1 MKSKFTNFYIKI
13 SLYLAVFVGLSASSA
28 YAQGFAGG
36 KTYVVNGLLDQVA
49 PIDTFVNLSGAGT
62 AGAITYLNTV
72 GIDVSQPLGTV
83 TILLDQGYTG
93 VEPTV
98 VQVGATNGSGY
109 PNMSGTRPVVLRPK
123 AGLNFTIGTS
133 ANITGTGSLFRI
145 LGSTDFSI
153 DGAGTPGER
162 NITFQMGFSTSFSA
176 KVIDII
182 PSAGSRIRNVSVRN
196 CVIVGNTTPTTI
208 NTFAGIYFGGPNAT
222 PSNALLG
229 TNYNI
234 SYNNNLIMGVQ
245 NGIYH
250 RGFPTNISAFPSQDT
265 GVNIINN
272 IIGDYTNPINAAN
285 SAAIGGNAPT
295 AANSSGIYL
304 QTASNSTI
312 SGNVV
317 RNTLRLVV
325 ANVNNGFA
333 GIRLATDGNPNALD
347 SNIRIVKNQIYNL
360 FTNQIS
366 GGIAGIR
373 VSLGT
378 HGTSRRLLIANNS
391 ISNIASISG
400 GTNIA
405 NVGTYTAGMLIDNN
419 TTYVGLEIL
428 FNSVNLIGDTM
439 APSSGLAP
447 VSACLLTGSGTTGGI
462 RLLNN
467 SFSNRLGGTVAN
479 TAGYSN
485 YAVVV
490 AANNIN
496 PFSYANFNN
505 YYSNTFG
512 SGYAFVAGIIRNG
525 LVRNISTLKNYRL
538 YSLSDSNSFGIIPPV
553 TSDTV
558 LTIESGFAHRTYNR
572 GYALNTLTLYGKA
585 ISDSVVNKV
594 VDDIFGNSRS
604 GLGRFTSIGC
614 HQWMGDSLNLPSAL
628 RTGVTYNIDGN
639 SNPPKITTPNFAGSF
654 KDLAE
659 AVSYLNSYG
668 IAAGTQN
675 NVTLQINTGYP
686 KETTWIPA
694 MTDYPG
700 SDPLYRVTIR
710 PAVGV
715 VDTIWAPNAAN
726 ATNSSVFRL
735 MGARNVTIDGLTS
748 NDKDVR
754 NLTFMFRNLSNNAN
768 SRVISITPSDTSCQN
783 IVISNVNI
791 LGNTTNTAI
800 NTFAGIYY
808 GFPFLSS
815 VNPNQNDT
823 LRSVANSNITIT
835 GNLIQGV
842 RNGIHVRGSGAN
854 PAAAVPAFEPT
865 APGVITNRITNLL
878 ISKNTIGGTIAPG
891 GTEPTTFIGGA
902 ASQAGIYVNGV
913 ENAVIDSNIIR
924 NCLPTTSIS
933 NGFRGIDVNELPG
946 VVSYPNFGVT
956 VSKNFI
962 YNLRTTNGQSCIGIR
977 AQLAAASGAR
987 GYLFT
992 NNHISNILSIGA
1004 SAPIS
1009 VNNPTGILIDAT
1021 IANTATN
1028 VVTLVNNTINMSGNN
1043 ILSSN
1048 SGITALYLGNNIRG
1062 GISSVNNIFGVTAN
1076 RSTTGNM
1083 YAVTVLSATSP
1094 FAANAPLFI
1103 PASDFNSYFVSGN
1116 NPALA
1121 NNILMATP
1129 SAAPAT
1135 RTNIN
1140 AIRTFM
1146 GTNID
1151 LSSFSFPTRFISDT
1165 LPDLLAVTAGSR
1177 YTAGASVSIILSDI
1191 YGALKGAG
1199 SNLGA
1204 VNFLATN
1211 AALQPSAIYQIN
1223 GVDNFPVLGSPSTG
1237 SFRTLRS
1244 AVNYLNA
1251 FGVGFSISGVNPV
1264 RLELSNGYV
1273 GETDTFITPIT
1284 VLDYPFANI
1293 AVPVVVSVAPNRQD
1307 TIRFTNVL
1315 TPPALHSSL
1324 IRITSGRFFGFDGS
1338 NNKTSSRDLTIMM
1351 PSIMTSN
1358 TYKIID
1364 LLGGQNS
1371 IFAVNLATS
1380 NNSVI
1385 NCNLIGNSTASGIN
1399 TFAAIYTGGI
1409 TATPSN
1415 AIGTGLNNGNVFSN
1429 NFIGGCQYGI
1439 YLRGNG
1445 IRGQGDANN
1454 VISDNVIGGD
1464 IAPGGS
1470 VPTNY
1475 FGGINNAAGIFCV
1488 GQYTANISRNKIQ
1501 NNIVTFTNPR
1511 GIELATIAGNNTVL
1525 DSANTIEGNIIKN
1538 ISSTVASSSAYG
1550 IYMNFGADAGNI
1562 TNSSVIK
1569 NNMISGI
1576 AAPGATTLMGGV
1588 YGIAID
1594 GTANITDPNIGIYFN
1609 SVNLGTANTLATNT
1623 RSACLAIATPF
1634 RLDASSIVLNYGF
1647 KLTNNIFSN
1656 KLGGAPA
1663 ATNVTARAV
1672 IIGNINSPFNFSD
1685 NNNFF
1690 TNASNANNGLL
1701 MGNAGA
1707 TAPVTYTTWDSIYNF
1722 TGGDLFSSNL
1732 SAPFTSDLD
1741 LFIPASSNTV
1751 IKTVGV
1757 PVAGILT
1764 DAIGNTRNTFV
1775 PTIGAHEYSGG
1786 LYVDSVLPRILPAN
1800 AVSCVSNLFNTVEFI
1815 VVDKNYT
1822 GNVFT
1827 YRVNGGTQIN
1837 LPLSAAFIGTN
1848 FAGYRTI
1855 TYTLPVSV
1863 LSAGGL
1869 IEYKITATDVA
1880 GNVGVYPSDKPWAT
1894 LATGLSTFPYTMNFE
1909 NGNADWSNQS
1919 LTLGANW
1926 NLGAFGSPSS
1936 PSQPTESGIRCA
1948 LFPSSTLPAG
1958 ASARLVSP
1966 CLNLSVL
1973 NRPILRFRFSQS
1985 NNLVTRRD
1993 SITVRMMVNGF
2004 LGSEVKVAV
2013 RPNVSSPFPDWFTY
2027 EVCLTEYRTPGNT
2040 YNVVFDAFSVGG
2052 GQNIMIDSIQILDD
2066 VQNQVIATQNATICN
2081 TSQPFSVTIPNSDGR
2096 YVYRALHLENG
2107 GGVSVLD
2114 TAFGN
2119 SGDLVLNFANRQV
2132 DTINYVISA
2141 INYGSGTYVAP
2152 FSVNPPNFCSNNLP
2166 GTFRTV
2172 INRFTRPLTNAGGYI
2187 IPDLTVGA
2195 FNGSANDGDEFK
2207 PDAVKFGNKLTYKI
2221 LTPTSYYTTASYNT
2235 AWTLLNTT
2243 LKTVNGGTPA
2253 TNFTFT
2259 PPTAGADAKVEFTP
2273 TAAEGDTLF
2282 VLSSTIRFLATN
2294 CDTVVTRYIKV
2305 NNPVAYN
2312 FVTGPRADTAC
2323 TGTGLNFLINQGS
2336 LAGTTQLWNF
2346 DDGTI
2351 SSFSTPSKTWATPGV
2366 YRVRLTV
2373 TSALGI
2379 SDTVSRLIYVLQ
2391 APSANYTASSVA
2403 IVCQN
2408 DSTFFN
2414 VSNPAPGLT
2423 YLWNFPGNITRTA
2436 AGTTFGFSKAD
2447 TNYAVSLRVTNP
2459 ANACFAI
2466 NNRIF
2471 PSYAKPKAKFTVTSH
2486 CQGLNMPYTDSS
2498 SISNGDR
2505 LGYFWTFSSGEARQ
2519 SNTFQIKFVNSGNFR
2534 VSLRL
2539 TSAAGCEDTT
2549 SQIVTV
2555 YETPKA
2561 DFIYN
2566 AACTN
2571 DSTTFTN
2578 QTVYGPGIQNAD
2590 YIWDFGDNSGT
2601 DTRQDPKHRYLNNNS
2616 GDPFFVKLIASN
2628 KLFGCKDST
2637 IKDLTVNTAPVAVAE
2652 LGGTIKT
2659 GVSTDKVCVGNT
2671 VIFTSKSF
2679 SSNGAEVTC
2688 GWVFGN
2694 AQSSACNSFN
2704 VYPDPGV
2711 YNWSI
2716 TATSNG
2722 CIDTKSG
2729 SITVVAKPVITYT
2742 KQHFAIPASRFTTN
2756 NRKVFTPSDLVTDKN
2771 TYSWNFGDVDST
2783 TSNQRVA
2790 EFTYNKKGTYTVRMR
2805 VTTADG
2811 CVVTFTDT
2819 TIVDVGVSVGE
2830 ELAAKFDLVAYP
2842 NPLTN
2847 NAFVS
2852 LNLVKSENISIVIT
2866 DVLGREISTTNYD
2879 KVSAGKHNF
2888 ELTSNNFT
2896 AAGAYFVKVK
2906 IGDETV
2912 VKSLVK
2918 Q

>member
-1 MKSKFTNFYIKI
+1 LI
-13 SLYLAVFVGLSASSA
+13 
-28 YAQGFAGG
+28 
-36 KTYVVNGLLDQVA
+36 
-49 PIDTFVNLSGAGT
+49 
-62 AGAITYLNTV
+62 
-72 GIDVSQPLGTV
+72 
-83 TILLDQGYTG
+83 
-93 VEPTV
+93 
-98 VQVGATNGSGY
+98 
-109 PNMSGTRPVVLRPK
+109 
-123 AGLNFTIGTS
+123 
-133 ANITGTGSLFRI
+133 
-145 LGSTDFSI
+145 
-153 DGAGTPGER
+153 
-162 NITFQMGFSTSFSA
+162 STS
-176 KVIDII
+176 
-182 PSAGSRIRNVSVRN
+182 
-196 CVIVGNTTPTTI
+196 
-208 NTFAGIYFGGPNAT
+208 
-222 PSNALLG
+222 
-229 TNYNI
+229 
-234 SYNNNLIMGVQ
+234 
-245 NGIYH
+245 
-250 RGFPTNISAFPSQDT
+250 
-265 GVNIINN
+265 
-272 IIGDYTNPINAAN
+272 
-285 SAAIGGNAPT
+285 
-295 AANSSGIYL
+295 
-304 QTASNSTI
+304 
-312 SGNVV
+312 
-317 RNTLRLVV
+317 
-325 ANVNNGFA
+325 
-333 GIRLATDGNPNALD
+333 
-347 SNIRIVKNQIYNL
+347 
-360 FTNQIS
+360 
-366 GGIAGIR
+366 
-373 VSLGT
+373 
-378 HGTSRRLLIANNS
+378 
-391 ISNIASISG
+391 
-400 GTNIA
+400 
-405 NVGTYTAGMLIDNN
+405 
-419 TTYVGLEIL
+419 
-428 FNSVNLIGDTM
+428 
-439 APSSGLAP
+439 
-447 VSACLLTGSGTTGGI
+447 
-462 RLLNN
+462 
-467 SFSNRLGGTVAN
+467 
-479 TAGYSN
+479 
-485 YAVVV
+485 
-490 AANNIN
+490 
-496 PFSYANFNN
+496 
-505 YYSNTFG
+505 
-512 SGYAFVAGIIRNG
+512 
-525 LVRNISTLKNYRL
+525 
-538 YSLSDSNSFGIIPPV
+538 
-553 TSDTV
+553 
-558 LTIESGFAHRTYNR
+558 
-572 GYALNTLTLYGKA
+572 
-585 ISDSVVNKV
+585 
-594 VDDIFGNSRS
+594 
-604 GLGRFTSIGC
+604 
-614 HQWMGDSLNLPSAL
+614 
-628 RTGVTYNIDGN
+628 
-639 SNPPKITTPNFAGSF
+639 
-654 KDLAE
+654 
-659 AVSYLNSYG
+659 
-668 IAAGTQN
+668 
-675 NVTLQINTGYP
+675 
-686 KETTWIPA
+686 
-694 MTDYPG
+694 
-700 SDPLYRVTIR
+700 
-710 PAVGV
+710 
-715 VDTIWAPNAAN
+715 
-726 ATNSSVFRL
+726 
-735 MGARNVTIDGLTS
+735 
-748 NDKDVR
+748 
-754 NLTFMFRNLSNNAN
+754 
-768 SRVISITPSDTSCQN
+768 
-783 IVISNVNI
+783 
-791 LGNTTNTAI
+791 
-800 NTFAGIYY
+800 
-808 GFPFLSS
+808 
-815 VNPNQNDT
+815 
-823 LRSVANSNITIT
+823 
-835 GNLIQGV
+835 
-842 RNGIHVRGSGAN
+842 
-854 PAAAVPAFEPT
+854 
-865 APGVITNRITNLL
+865 
-878 ISKNTIGGTIAPG
+878 
-891 GTEPTTFIGGA
+891 
-902 ASQAGIYVNGV
+902 
-913 ENAVIDSNIIR
+913 
-924 NCLPTTSIS
+924 
-933 NGFRGIDVNELPG
+933 
-946 VVSYPNFGVT
+946 
-956 VSKNFI
+956 
-962 YNLRTTNGQSCIGIR
+962 GQSCIGIR
-977 AQLAAASGAR
+977 ANLSAASGAR
-987 GYLFT
+987 GYLFL
-992 NNHISNILSIGA
+992 NNHVSNILSIGA
-1004 SAPIS
+1004 STPIS

-1021 IANTATN
+1021 TANTAAN
-1028 VVTLVNNTINMSGNN
+1028 VVTLVNNTINMSGTN

-1076 RSTTGNM
+1076 RVTSGNM
-1083 YAVTVLSATSP
+1083 YAVNVLSPTSP
-1094 FAANAPLFI
+1094 FAPNASLFI

-1116 NPALA
+1116 NPNLA

-1129 SAAPAT
+1129 GATLTT

-1146 GTNID
+1146 GANID
-1151 LSSFSFPTRFISDT
+1151 LSSFSFPTRFILDT
-1165 LPDLLAVTAGSR
+1165 LPDLLAVSAGSR
-1177 YTAGASVSIILSDI
+1177 YTTGASVSIILSDI
-1191 YGALKGAG
+1191 YGSLKGAG

-1223 GVDNFPVLGSPSTG
+1223 GVDSFPVLASPSKG

-1251 FGVGFSISGVNPV
+1251 FGVGFSFSGVNPV

-1273 GETDTFITPIT
+1273 GETDTFISPIT

-1338 NNKTSSRDLTIMM
+1338 NNKTNSRDLTIMM

-1371 IFAVNLATS
+1371 IFSVSLATS

-1385 NCNLIGNSTASGIN
+1385 NCNLIGNSTVFGIN
-1399 TFAAIYTGGI
+1399 TFAAIYSGGI

-1415 AIGTGLNNGNVFSN
+1415 SIGTGLNNGNVFSN

-1470 VPTNY
+1470 VSTNY

-1501 NNIVTFTNPR
+1501 NNIVTFSNPR

-1525 DSANTIEGNIIKN
+1525 DSANTIEGNIIKS
-1538 ISSTVASSSAYG
+1538 ISSTVASSTAYG
-1550 IYMNFGADAGNI
+1550 LYMNFGADAGNI

-1576 AAPGATTLMGGV
+1576 AAPGTTTLMGGV

-1609 SVNLGTANTLATNT
+1609 SINLGTANTLASNT

-1634 RLDASSIVLNYGF
+1634 RLDASSIANNYGF

-1663 ATNVTARAV
+1663 TTNVTARAV

-1690 TNASNANNGLL
+1690 TNASNANTGLV

-1707 TAPVTYTTWDSIYNF
+1707 AAPVTYTTWDSIYNF

-1757 PVAGILT
+1757 PVTGILI
-1764 DAIGNTRNTFV
+1764 DAIGTTRNTFV

-1800 AVSCVSNLFNTVEFI
+1800 AVSCVSSLFNTVTFI

-1837 LPLSAAFIGTN
+1837 LPLSASVIGTN
-1848 FAGYRTI
+1848 LAGYRTI
-1855 TYTLPVSV
+1855 TYTLPVNV
-1863 LSAGGL
+1863 LNAGGL
-1869 IEYKITATDVA
+1869 IEFKITATDVA
-1880 GNVGVYPSDKPWAT
+1880 GNIGVYPSDKPWAV

-1919 LTLGANW
+1919 LTGGANW
-1926 NLGAFGSPSS
+1926 NLGAFGSASS

-1985 NNLVTRRD
+1985 NNLVNKRD
-1993 SITVRMMVNGF
+1993 SITVKMMVNGF

-2013 RPNVSSPFPDWFTY
+2013 RPNASSPFPDWFTY

-2040 YNVVFDAFSVGG
+2040 YNVVFDAFSTGG
-2052 GQNIMIDSIQILDD
+2052 GQNMMIDSIQILDD
-2066 VQNQVIATQNATICN
+2066 VQNQVVTPQNATICN
-2081 TSQPFSVTIPNSDGR
+2081 TSQPFSVTIPNSDSR

-2107 GGVSVLD
+2107 GGVSILD
-2114 TAFGN
+2114 TAIGN
-2119 SGDLVLNFANRQV
+2119 SGNLVLNFANRQV

-2152 FSVNPPNFCSNNLP
+2152 FSVNPSNFCSNNLP

-2195 FNGSANDGDEFK
+2195 FNGAANDGDQFK

-2243 LKTVNGGTPA
+2243 LRTVNSGTPA

-2259 PPTAGADAKVEFTP
+2259 APTASADAKVEFTP
-2273 TAAEGDTLF
+2273 TAAEGDSVF
-2282 VLSSTIRFLATN
+2282 ILSSTLRFLGTN
-2294 CDTVVTRYIKV
+2294 CDTIVTRYIKV

-2391 APSANYTASSVA
+2391 APSASYTASSVA

-2423 YLWNFPGNITRTA
+2423 YLWNFPGNITRTTA
-2436 AGTTFGFSKAD
+2436 NATFGFSKAD

-2505 LGYFWTFSSGEARQ
+2505 LGWNWTFSTGETRL
-2519 SNTFQIKFVNSGNFR
+2519 SNSFQIKFANSGNVR

-2539 TSAAGCEDTT
+2539 TSAAGCVDTT

-2561 DFIYN
+2561 GFTYT

-2578 QTVYGPGIQNAD
+2578 QTVYGAGIQNAN
-2590 YIWDFGDNSGT
+2590 YVWDFGDNSGT
-2601 DTRQDPKHRYLNNNS
+2601 DNRQDPKHRYLNNNS

-2628 KLFGCKDST
+2628 KLFGCKDSST
-2637 IKDLTVNTAPVAVAE
+2637 QGVIVNTAPVAVAE
-2652 LGGTIKT
+2652 LGGTVKT
-2659 GVSTDKVCVGNT
+2659 GISTDKVCVGNT
-2671 VIFTSKSF
+2671 VTFTSKSF

-2688 GWVFGN
+2688 DWVFGN
-2694 AQSSACNSFN
+2694 GQSGACNSFN

-2716 TATSNG
+2716 TAKSNG
-2722 CIDTKSG
+2722 CVDTKSG
-2729 SITVVAKPVITYT
+2729 SITVVPKPVITYT
-2742 KQHFAIPASRFTTN
+2742 KQHFAIPPSIYTTN
-2756 NRKVFTPSDLVTDKN
+2756 NRKVFTPSDLVADKN

-2790 EFTYNKKGTYTVRMR
+2790 EFTYNKKGTYTVRMK

-2819 TIVDVGVSVGE
+2819 TKVDVGVSVGE
-2830 ELAAKFDLVAYP
+2830 EIAAKFDLVAYP

-2852 LNLVKSENISIVIT
+2852 LSLNKSENISIVIT
-2866 DVLGREISTTNYD
+2866 DVLGREISSTNYD

-2896 AAGAYFVKVK
+2896 AAGAYFVKVI